1 MYRFLGYPKVEI
13 IFCKG
18 QKNKVM
24 NIKENKNNWIVNT
37 IHVSIGL
44 LLLLIITRISKDNIQ
59 ELDFIMINCSIISI
73 VFCATF
79 WLFRDRYLS
88 CFILQDVYQEFK
100 PSQKR
105 TTFLFHS
112 YHEVSVTTSRR
123 KANDTPRKQEEQKSI
138 KEITSI
144 PYLEE
149 VFSEFDST
157 ILQRAPIQT
166 ISVLSYFATSL
177 FEKNNVNDVLWDIVE
192 NCIAHLYLE
201 DCVIYM
207 LDKEK
212 EYLIQKAAFGNKNNG
227 EKKIVSPIKIKV
239 GDGIVGAVAKS
250 KNYQRIDDLRKSTT
264 YIVDDVSRLSELSV
278 PIFIDGA
285 IVGVL
290 DSEHSER
297 DYFTDNHVF
306 LFHLIA
312 KLTEKKLKQIC
323 SNNTSC
329 RITDDNIYYKELEFL
344 MREAK
349 IYQDPHLG
357 LDSVAKKLKIS
368 SNYLSQLVNKLTEK
382 NFADYINTFRVEDA
396 KAKLRNHNFIN
407 YTIIGIALE
416 SGFNSKSTFY
426 SAFKKLTG
434 ISPSDYRKNG

>member
-1 MYRFLGYPKVEI
+1 M
-13 IFCKG
+13 FCKG

-24 NIKENKNNWIVNT
+24 NIQENKNNKIVNS

-44 LLLLIITRISKDNIQ
+44 LLLFMITRISKDNIRL
-59 ELDFIMINCSIISI
+59 LDFTIIIYTIISLI
-73 VFCATF
+73 SFMIF
-79 WLFRDRYLS
+79 WLFRDRYIPL
-88 CFILQDVYQEFK
+88 FVLQNMNGESSSQ
-100 PSQKR
+100 QKR
-105 TTFLFHS
+105 TTFPFHS
-112 YHEVSVTTSRR
+112 YHKISVTKTRR
-123 KANDTPRKQEEQKSI
+123 KANDTPRKKKEPEST

-149 VFSEFDST
+149 VFSDFDSSV
-157 ILQRAPIQT
+157 LERAPIQT

-192 NCIAHLYLE
+192 NCIAHLHLE

-239 GDGIVGAVAKS
+239 GDGIVGTVAKS
-250 KNYQRIDDLRKSTT
+250 KNYLRIDDLRINDT

-278 PIFIDGA
+278 PIFIDDA
-285 IVGVL
+285 IVGIL
-290 DSEHSER
+290 DSEHSEQNF
-297 DYFTDNHVF
+297 FTDDHVF

-368 SNYLSQLVNKLTEK
+368 SNYLSQLVNKLTGK

-396 KAKLRNHNFIN
+396 KAKLRDHNFIN

-434 ISPSDYRKNG
+434 ISPSDYRKND

>member
-1 MYRFLGYPKVEI
+1 
-13 IFCKG
+13 
-18 QKNKVM
+18 M
-24 NIKENKNNWIVNT
+24 NIQENKNNRIVNS
-37 IHVSIGL
+37 IHGLIGL
-44 LLLLIITRISKDNIQ
+44 LLLFIIIKISKHNIR
-59 ELDFIMINCSIISI
+59 ELDFTLITYTVISLI
-73 VFCATF
+73 SFVIF
-79 WLFRDRYLS
+79 WLFRDRYIPL
-88 CFILQDVYQEFK
+88 FVLQNINREFD
-100 PSQKR
+100 PTQKR
-105 TTFLFHS
+105 TTSPFHK
-112 YHEVSVTTSRR
+112 YHEISVTKSRR
-123 KANDTPRKQEEQKSI
+123 KVNDVLGKQEEPEST

-149 VFSEFDST
+149 VFLDFDSN
-157 ILQRAPIQT
+157 ILERAPIQT

-192 NCIAHLYLE
+192 NCIAHLHLE

-239 GDGIVGAVAKS
+239 GDGVVGAVAQS
-250 KNYQRIDDLRKSTT
+250 KNYQRIGDLRTNAT

-285 IVGVL
+285 IVGIL

-297 DYFTDNHVF
+297 DYFTDDHVF

-368 SNYLSQLVNKLTEK
+368 SNYLSQLVNKLTGK

>member
-1 MYRFLGYPKVEI
+1 M
-13 IFCKG
+13 FCNG

-24 NIKENKNNWIVNT
+24 NIQENKNNRIVNS
-37 IHVSIGL
+37 IHGSIWV
-44 LLLLIITRISKDNIQ
+44 LLLLIITRISKDNIG
-59 ELDFIMINCSIISI
+59 ELDFTIIIYTIISLI
-73 VFCATF
+73 SFVIF
-79 WLFRDRYLS
+79 WLFRVRYISL
-88 CFILQDVYQEFK
+88 FALQNINREFSSPK
-100 PSQKR
+100 KR
-105 TTFLFHS
+105 TTSPFHS
-112 YHEVSVTTSRR
+112 YYETSVVKSRR
-123 KANDTPRKQEEQKSI
+123 KANDAPRKQEEPESK

-149 VFSEFDST
+149 VFLDFDSN
-157 ILQRAPIQT
+157 ILERAPIQT

-192 NCIAHLYLE
+192 NCIAHLHLE

-250 KNYQRIDDLRKSTT
+250 KNYLRIDDLRTNDT

-285 IVGVL
+285 IVGIL

-297 DYFTDNHVF
+297 DYFTDDHVF

-368 SNYLSQLVNKLTEK
+368 SNYLSQLVNKLTGK